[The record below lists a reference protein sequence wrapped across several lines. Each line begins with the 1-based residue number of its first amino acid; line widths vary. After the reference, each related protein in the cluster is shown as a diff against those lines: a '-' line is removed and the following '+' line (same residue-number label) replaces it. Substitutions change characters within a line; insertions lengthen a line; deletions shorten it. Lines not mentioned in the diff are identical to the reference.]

1 MNETGSGELCIL
13 IADGFTFLTG
23 EFASFMENLVK
34 YKNIVELG
42 KIGKMRHFY
51 L

>member
-1 MNETGSGELCIL
+1 MFSH
-13 IADGFTFLTG
+13 GFTFLSG

-42 KIGKMRHFY
+42 KLGKNETFLFVAIGNKEY
-51 L
+51 N